1 MLPFDTPREKR
12 YDDNMDAMLECVRMS
27 HSNAWS
33 KDPMMQLKIT
43 ALLSPELCV
52 SGPPSQSH
60 LS

>member
-1 MLPFDTPREKR
+1 MYILSCFNREQR
-12 YDDNMDAMLECVRMS
+12 YEDNMEAMLECVRMS

-52 SGPPSQSH
+52 RPRVK
-60 LS
+60 